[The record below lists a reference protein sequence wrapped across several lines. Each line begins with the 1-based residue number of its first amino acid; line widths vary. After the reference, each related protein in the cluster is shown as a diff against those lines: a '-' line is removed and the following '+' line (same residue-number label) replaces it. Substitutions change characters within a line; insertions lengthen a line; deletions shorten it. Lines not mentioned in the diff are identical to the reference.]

1 MKEDQSK
8 LWVSLG
14 GSLLTFLMS
23 LFVVWNNLTNQFA
36 EVKTELRFVSQQLSS
51 IKILIDAHIVLP
63 AHPVAEQVT
72 KALSKDLLL
81 LEERFT
87 KIEAK
92 MK

>member
-72 KALSKDLLL
+72 KALTKELAL
-81 LEERFT
+81 LEERFE

-92 MK
+92 TK

>member
-1 MKEDQSK
+1 MKDEQGK

-36 EVKTELRFVSQQLSS
+36 EVKTELRFVSQQLAT
-51 IKILIDAHIVLP
+51 IKVMIDAHIALP

-72 KALSKDLLL
+72 KALSKDLAD
-81 LEERFT
+81 LEDRFA

-92 MK
+92 GK